1 MQKKLIVLALATAFA
16 APAFAATSNVDIYG
30 QFDVSVDRVHGIQNH
45 TTSGAGTGN
54 SNTAWRLSSNVSRIG
69 LKGSEDLGG
78 GMAAI
83 WQFEQAVNLDN
94 GAVGSGWGNQRNT
107 FLGMK
112 GGFGTVLAGTHDTP
126 YKLSTAS
133 LDPFADEAGDYNAII
148 GSFDGINTSDLRLG
162 NVLAYISPTF
172 SGFTGAIATSFLREN
187 GQVNNVTASSS
198 KPSAWS
204 GMVNYANGPLYL
216 SAGYEIAKHVAS
228 PLADADIR
236 SWKLG
241 AGYTFGNFVINA
253 IYDNIKAD
261 INGLNT
267 TIFHVGTTT
276 GSFKRSAWG
285 LNGVY
290 NMGNIAL
297 KAGFYDAGK
306 VSNTSGTGAKMWEVG
321 GDYNLS
327 KRTKLYAVYTLV
339 KNDANAS
346 YQAGG
351 AQSAGF
357 GSSGISSTAL
367 PGAVV
372 NSSGSIIGVSGQD
385 PSIFAVGMR
394 HTF

>member
-1 MQKKLIVLALATAFA
+1 MQKKLIVLALASAFA

-30 QFDVSVDRVHGIQNH
+30 QLDVSVDRVHGIQNH
-45 TTSGAGTGN
+45 TSSGAGTSSH
-54 SNTAWRLSSNVSRIG
+54 SNTAWRLSSNKSRIG

-78 GMAAI
+78 GLAAI
-83 WQFEQAVNLDN
+83 WQFEQQVNLDA
-94 GAVGSGWGNQRNT
+94 GSTGSGWGTQRNT
-107 FLGMK
+107 FLGLK

-148 GSFDGINTSDLRLG
+148 GAFGSLGNTSDLRLG
-162 NVLAYISPTF
+162 NVLAYISPSF
-172 SGFTGAIATSFLREN
+172 NGLTGAIATSFLREN
-187 GQVNNVTASSS
+187 GSTNSTG
-198 KPSAWS
+198 KPSAWT

-216 SAGYEIAKHVAS
+216 AGGYEIAKHILPAFGV
-228 PLADADIR
+228 DVDIR

-241 AGYTFGNFVINA
+241 AGYTIGNFVVNA
-253 IYDNIKAD
+253 IYDNIKVSD
-261 INGLNT
+261 NT
-267 TIFHVGTTT
+267 GAVFGSTTDK
-276 GSFKRSAWG
+276 KRSAWG

-306 VSNTSGTGAKMWEVG
+306 ISDTSNTGAKMWELG

-327 KRTKLYAVYTLV
+327 KRTKLYAVYTQI

-346 YQAGG
+346 YSAGG
-351 AQSAGF
+351 APSAGF
-357 GSSGISSTAL
+357 GGSGINDLAI
-367 PGAVV
+367 PGTTNGRAD
-372 NSSGSIIGVSGQD
+372 GTD

>member
-30 QFDVSVDRVHGIQNH
+30 QLDVSVDRVSGIQH
-45 TTSGAGTGN
+45 QTSSGAGTTN
-54 SNTAWRLSSNVSRIG
+54 SNTAWRLSSNTSRIG

-78 GMAAI
+78 GLAAI

-133 LDPFADEAGDYNAII
+133 LDPFADTAGDYNAVI
-148 GSFDGINTSDLRLG
+148 GSFYGVNTSDLRLG
-162 NVLAYISPTF
+162 NVLAYITPTF
-172 SGFTGAIATSFLREN
+172 SGLTGAIATSLQREN
-187 GQVNNVTASSS
+187 GNVSFTGG

-204 GMVNYANGPLYL
+204 GMVNYANGPLYVG
-216 SAGYEIAKHVAS
+216 AGYEIAKKIGANGGPIFG
-228 PLADADIR
+228 PLLDVDVR

-241 AGYTFGNFVINA
+241 AGYTFGNATINA
-253 IYDNIKAD
+253 IYDNIKVTSNVAGGD
-261 INGLNT
+261 L
-267 TIFHVGTTT
+267 
-276 GSFKRSAWG
+276 KRAAFG
-285 LNGVY
+285 VNGVY

-297 KAGFYDAGK
+297 KAGFYDIGK
-306 VSNTSGTGAKMWEVG
+306 ISNTDNTGAKMWELG

-327 KRTKLYAVYTLV
+327 KRTKLYAVYT
-339 KNDANAS
+339 KMNNDSNAA
-346 YQAGG
+346 YCAGG
-351 AQSAGF
+351 SLSAGF
-357 GSSGISSTAL
+357 GSGGAQQVC
-367 PGAVV
+367 PGTTSDF
-372 NSSGSIIGVSGQD
+372 NGNTSPTGKD